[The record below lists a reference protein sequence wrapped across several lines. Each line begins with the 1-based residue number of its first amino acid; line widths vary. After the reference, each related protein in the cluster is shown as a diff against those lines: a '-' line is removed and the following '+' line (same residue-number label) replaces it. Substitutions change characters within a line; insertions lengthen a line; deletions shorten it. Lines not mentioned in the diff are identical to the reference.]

1 MDPPTQRLE
10 SLFWPDL
17 SDFPL
22 PYLKEAPYV
31 PTALPTVGSYVG
43 GMSHDLGMPTLPRS
57 GAGVRLLAKSLML
70 PSSKR
75 MGLHC
80 PAFPQHTKQTPL
92 NQTRN
97 FIPEHNII
105 CCVS

>member
-43 GMSHDLGMPTLPRS
+43 GMSHGLGMPRLPRS
-57 GAGVRLLAKSLML
+57 GAGVRL
-70 PSSKR
+70 
-75 MGLHC
+75 
-80 PAFPQHTKQTPL
+80 PAFPQHAKQTP
-92 NQTRN
+92 
-97 FIPEHNII
+97 PESDAKFHAGT
-105 CCVS
+105 